1 MIYQSAQV
9 PVGIS
14 ETNTVDRLLGIGVDG
29 TAKVISIADNGAG
42 GNYKVMV
49 QGDVET
55 DPSQNTGAT
64 AKVYSCSAASTLM
77 DNKIQSAI
85 VTDSTSEISSDRK
98 TYSCKA
104 INTLIAGAG
113 GGPTVVSDPDASKT
127 SQTAVYS
134 CSASQALKS
143 ACVQAGDVV
152 ASGNETASDT
162 KVYSCSSVNT
172 LNLWSQGSTGHIK
185 PKANDV
191 GLEIGDAETYTT
203 SVFHGSIAVGS
214 TVLSEQSG
222 RLSSSKDI
230 QAPAFYESSDTRLKE
245 NIRTVSDET
254 MAKVASVPFVEF
266 DWKSDGTHSYG
277 VIAQDVETMF
287 PELVSKGEEGLKA
300 VNYIAFLCLK
310 VSSLER
316 KMNEMERKYGKDNS

>member
-1 MIYQSAQV
+1 MAQGNFKDLIYQSAQV

-29 TAKVISIADNGAG
+29 TAKVVSITDNGAD

-49 QGDVET
+49 HGDVET
-55 DPSQNTGAT
+55 NPSQNTGAT

-85 VTDSTSEISSDRK
+85 VANSTSEISSDSK

-113 GGPTVVSDPDASKT
+113 GGGVDIETDPSKNT
-127 SQTAVYS
+127 GATDKVYS

-143 ACVQAGDVV
+143 ACVQKNDVV
-152 ASGNETASDT
+152 TGEASVSSNS
-162 KVYSCSSVNT
+162 KVYSCSTVNN

-185 PKANDV
+185 PKANNV

-203 SVFHGSIAVGS
+203 SVFHGSVAVGS
-214 TVLSEQSG
+214 TILTEQN
-222 RLSSSKDI
+222 I
-230 QAPAFYESSDTRLKE
+230 QALAFYESSDTRLKE
-245 NIRTVSDET
+245 NIRAVSDET
-254 MAKVASVPFVEF
+254 MAKIDSVPFVEF
-266 DWKSDGTHSYG
+266 DWKSNGAHSYG
-277 VIAQDVETMF
+277 VIAQDVETTF

-316 KMNEMERKYGKDNS
+316 RMNEMERKYGV